1 MIAEDQVL
9 DIYFESLG
17 CDKNLVDTEKM
28 LTLLAQEGHRL
39 TDDPGS
45 AQCAVVNTCCFINDA
60 KTESIEAIL
69 GLSEYKAS
77 AGLKYL
83 VVVGC
88 LASRYPDEIIKE
100 IPEVDAVIAGSRL
113 PLLCECLRR
122 LEKGEKHIVVSGE
135 PSADEKLPEKRLSST
150 PVHYTYL
157 KIAEGCDRRCTYC
170 VIPYVK
176 GGYTSFDFDS
186 ILEEARLLEDRGI
199 SELIVIAQET
209 TRYGIDR
216 YGSKRLPE
224 LLRALCALPF
234 LKWVRVMYCYPEE
247 IDDDLIEVFKSEKK
261 LCNYIDMPIQHSSDA
276 VLKRMGRRMTRARLT
291 EIIGRLRSEVPGISI
306 RTTLLVGFPG
316 ETQEDFED
324 LCSFV
329 REMKFNNLGVFKY
342 SKEENTPAY
351 GFKEQVKESVK
362 KERYRE
368 LMTIA
373 RSISKTEKEKIPGSI
388 LDVIVDGFDSKKRMF
403 VGRSYMDAP
412 EIDSVVY
419 FESDSES
426 LMSGTIVR
434 VRIKQSDD
442 YDLYGTMVGDR

>member
-1 MIAEDQVL
+1 L

-28 LTLLAQEGHRL
+28 LTLLAEEGHKL
-39 TDDPGS
+39 TDDPAS

-113 PLLCECLRR
+113 PGLCEALRR

-135 PSADEKLPEKRLSST
+135 PATGEKLPEKRMSST
-150 PVHYTYL
+150 PVHFTYL

-170 VIPYVK
+170 IIPYVK
-176 GGYTSFDFDS
+176 GKYTSFDFDS
-186 ILEEARLLEDRGI
+186 ILEEARLLEERGI
-199 SELIVIAQET
+199 TELIVIAQET

-247 IDDDLIEVFKSEKK
+247 IDDALIEVFKTEKK
-261 LCNYIDMPIQHSSDA
+261 LCKYIDMPIQHSSDA
-276 VLKRMGRRMTRARLT
+276 VLKKMGRRMTRARLT
-291 EIIGRLRSEVPGISI
+291 EIIGKLRSEVPGISI

-324 LCSFV
+324 LCDFV

-342 SKEENTPAY
+342 SKEENTPAF

-362 KERYRE
+362 KERYKE

-373 RSISKTEKEKIPGSI
+373 RSISKTEKEKIPGNI
-388 LDVIVDGFDSKKRMF
+388 LEVIVDGFDSKKRMF

-426 LMSGTIVR
+426 LLSGTIVN

-442 YDLYGTMVGDR
+442 YDLYGTMIGEE

>member
-1 MIAEDQVL
+1 M

-28 LTLLAQEGHRL
+28 LTLLAEEGHKL
-39 TDDPGS
+39 TDDPAS
-45 AQCAVVNTCCFINDA
+45 AQCGVVNTCCFINDA

-113 PLLCECLRR
+113 PGLCEALRR

-135 PSADEKLPEKRLSST
+135 PATGEKLPEKRMSST
-150 PVHYTYL
+150 PVHFTYL

-170 VIPYVK
+170 IIPYVK
-176 GGYTSFDFDS
+176 GKYTSFDFDS
-186 ILEEARLLEDRGI
+186 ILEEARLLEERGI
-199 SELIVIAQET
+199 TELIVIAQET

-247 IDDDLIEVFKSEKK
+247 IDDALIEVFKTEKK
-261 LCNYIDMPIQHSSDA
+261 LCKYIDMPIQHSSDA
-276 VLKRMGRRMTRARLT
+276 VLKKMGRRMTRARLT
-291 EIIGRLRSEVPGISI
+291 EIIGKLRSEVPGISI

-324 LCSFV
+324 LCDFV

-342 SKEENTPAY
+342 SKEENTPAF

-362 KERYRE
+362 KERYKE

-373 RSISKTEKEKIPGSI
+373 RSISKTEKEKIPGNI
-388 LDVIVDGFDSKKRMF
+388 LEVIVDGFDSKKRMF

-426 LMSGTIVR
+426 LLSGTIVN

-442 YDLYGTMVGDR
+442 YDLYGTMIGEE

>member
-1 MIAEDQVL
+1 M

-28 LTLLAQEGHRL
+28 LTLLAEEGHKL
-39 TDDPGS
+39 TDDPAS
-45 AQCAVVNTCCFINDA
+45 AQCGVVNTCCFINDA

-113 PLLCECLRR
+113 PGLCEALRR
-122 LEKGEKHIVVSGE
+122 LEKGEKHIVDSGE
-135 PSADEKLPEKRLSST
+135 PATGEKLPEKRMSST
-150 PVHYTYL
+150 PVHFTYL

-170 VIPYVK
+170 IIPYVK
-176 GGYTSFDFDS
+176 GKYTSFDFDS
-186 ILEEARLLEDRGI
+186 ILEEARLLEERGI
-199 SELIVIAQET
+199 TELIVIAQET

-247 IDDDLIEVFKSEKK
+247 IDDALIEVFKTEKK
-261 LCNYIDMPIQHSSDA
+261 LCKYIDMPIQHSSDA
-276 VLKRMGRRMTRARLT
+276 VLKKMGRRMTRARLT
-291 EIIGRLRSEVPGISI
+291 EIIGKLRSEVPGISI

-324 LCSFV
+324 LCDFV

-342 SKEENTPAY
+342 SKEENTPAF

-362 KERYRE
+362 KERYKE

-373 RSISKTEKEKIPGSI
+373 RSISKTEKEKIPGNI
-388 LDVIVDGFDSKKRMF
+388 LEVIVDGFDSKKRMF

-426 LMSGTIVR
+426 LLSGTIVN

-442 YDLYGTMVGDR
+442 YDLYGTMIGEE